1 MVVLEETRMSDKE
14 FDLITFGETM
24 LRLSPP
30 VNKRIVRSDTLEKH
44 AGGAELNVAS
54 GVSLL
59 GMRTGIITRVP
70 RNDIGTF
77 VKNRIRFSCVS
88 DDYVLFDD
96 NPDARLG
103 IYFYEN
109 GAYPRKPSVIY
120 DRRHSSIQK
129 MNINEVPE
137 KVYAN
142 TRMFY
147 TSGITL
153 ALCENLRNIA
163 IEMIKRFKENGA
175 QIAFDVNYRATL
187 WDEETARETIKKV
200 LPFVDI
206 LFISEES
213 CRRMFKKTGSLQDM
227 HREFCRDFPNIKYIA
242 SSEREVISPKIH
254 SFTSTVYSHLNDSF
268 YTEEP
273 YKNIDVVD
281 RIGSGDAYC
290 AGVLF
295 GLLQYNDPKKAME
308 FGNATCATK
317 NTVPGDL
324 PISDFREISSIIEAH
339 QNTGHQSEMN
349 R

>member
-1 MVVLEETRMSDKE
+1 MADKD
-14 FDLITFGETM
+14 FDLITFGEIM

-30 VNKRIVRSDTLEKH
+30 TNQRIGRCDSFEKH

-59 GMRTGIITRVP
+59 GLRTGVITQLP
-70 RNDIGTF
+70 HNDIGFF
-77 VKNRIRFSCVS
+77 VKNRIRFSGVS
-88 DDYVLFDD
+88 DDFIIFDD

-109 GAYPRKPSVIY
+109 GAYPRKPKVVY
-120 DRRHSSIQK
+120 DRRHSSIWK
-129 MNINEVPE
+129 MKLEDVPE
-137 KVYAN
+137 SVYAS
-142 TRMFY
+142 TKMFY

-153 ALCENLRNIA
+153 AVSENLRTIA
-163 IEMIKRFKENGA
+163 IEMIKKFKQNGA

-187 WDEETARETIKKV
+187 WDEATARETIKKV

-213 CRRMFKKTGSLQDM
+213 CRRMFQKTGTLQDM
-227 HREFCRDFPNIKYIA
+227 HREFCKDFPNIQYIA
-242 SSEREVISPKIH
+242 SSEREVISPKNH
-254 SFTSTVYSHLNDSF
+254 SFTSTVYSHANNTF

-273 YKNIDVVD
+273 YRNIDVVD
-281 RIGSGDAYC
+281 RIGSGDAFC

-295 GLLQYNDPKKAME
+295 GLLKYGDPKMAME

-317 NTVPGDL
+317 NTVFGDL
-324 PISDFREISSIIEAH
+324 LISDFNEISAMIASH
-339 QNTGHQSEMN
+339 KDKGHQSEMN